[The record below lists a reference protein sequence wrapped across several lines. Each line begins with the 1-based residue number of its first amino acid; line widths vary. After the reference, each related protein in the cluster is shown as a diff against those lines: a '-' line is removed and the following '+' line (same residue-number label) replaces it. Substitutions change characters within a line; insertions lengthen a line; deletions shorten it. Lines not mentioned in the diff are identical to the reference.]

1 MSGIQNIA
9 EGKVM
14 KTEILKGSWVALVT
28 PFKENLEIDFAAVEK
43 LVKMHLDAGTD
54 GILICGTTGEAVTL
68 SFAEKAELMKQVR
81 HLTAGKVP
89 LMFGSGANDTQ
100 VAVELTGKAQEL
112 GADAVLV
119 VTPYYNKPPQ
129 SGLIEHFRKVAAATA
144 LPVVLYN
151 VPGRTGCNMLPETV
165 LKLSEVANIVGVKEA
180 SGILDQTMEI
190 VRRAPAGFALFS
202 GEDALNLPIMCC
214 GGVGAISV
222 TANVAPKLMKQFCDA
237 ALAGNLVLARELHY
251 KLLDLH
257 RNLFCETNP
266 LPTKAALKHKGLCD
280 DQVRLPLTRPTARAY
295 EIISKTLLD
304 LE

>member
-1 MSGIQNIA
+1 MN
-9 EGKVM
+9 
-14 KTEILKGSWVALVT
+14 TEFLKGSWVALIT
-28 PFKENLEIDFAAVEK
+28 PFKENLEIDFEAVEK
-43 LVKMHLDAGTD
+43 LVQMHLNAGTD

-68 SFAEKAELMKQVR
+68 SFSEKAELMKQVR
-81 HLTAGKVP
+81 NFTGGKVP
-89 LMFGSGANDTQ
+89 LMFGSGSNDTRGS
-100 VAVELTGKAQEL
+100 VELTGKAKEL

-129 SGLIEHFRKVAAATA
+129 SGLVAHFTEVAASTE

-165 LKLSEVANIVGVKEA
+165 LKLAEVDNIVAVKEA
-180 SGILDQTMEI
+180 SGNLDQTMEI
-190 VRRAPAGFALFS
+190 VRRAPQGFALFS

-214 GGVGAISV
+214 GGKGAISV
-222 TANVAPKLMKQFCDA
+222 TANVAPRLMKEFCDA
-237 ALAGNLVLARELHY
+237 ALAKDLDQARKLHY

-266 LPTKAALKHKGLCD
+266 LPAKAALKLRGLIG
-280 DQVRLPLTRPTARAY
+280 DQVRLPLCPPTSRAY
-295 EIISKTLLD
+295 EIIEKIIPG